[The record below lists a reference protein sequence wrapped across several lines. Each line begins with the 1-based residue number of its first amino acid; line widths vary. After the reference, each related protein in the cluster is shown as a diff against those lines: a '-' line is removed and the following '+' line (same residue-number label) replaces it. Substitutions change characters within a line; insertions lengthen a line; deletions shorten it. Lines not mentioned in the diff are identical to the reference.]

1 MEDAIIRANGLTK
14 DYGHGRGV
22 FGLDL
27 AVKRGEVF
35 GYVARTAPAK
45 PPPSATSWAS
55 SNPTR
60 AARRSWEW
68 TRGAIP
74 RAS

>member
-35 GYVARTAPAK
+35 GYVGTNGSGKTTTIRHLMGFI
-45 PPPSATSWAS
+45 
-55 SNPTR
+55 NPTR